1 LLIISTILSSV
12 SLHKEDQKI
21 GKGARKKKK
30 DFGEF
35 YLGIL
40 LESYK
45 SVWAYTCIG
54 PFLLPLL
61 YWSQMPGFWPNHYYW
76 SPWSYSSPQIA
87 ACTFL

>member
-1 LLIISTILSSV
+1 V

-61 YWSQMPGFWPNHYYW
+61 Y
-76 SPWSYSSPQIA
+76 
-87 ACTFL
+87 